1 MHIEIPE
8 GNLVACLQIEGT
20 CIFLDTLTTSN
31 CELDTLPHVVMMSHY
46 PWVPQNFKLPKFS
59 DSLKEEVDI
68 RRVASV
74 SSIRYNLTFEFLDRK
89 HCRELN
95 GFCDIE
101 GLPEDTPGEDNVLI
115 NFGEVYNRII

>member
-1 MHIEIPE
+1 MSNPNQLLHHHTNVQDNPFCGEPMHIEIPE

-31 CELDTLPHVVMMSHY
+31 CEMDTLPHVVLMSQY
-46 PWVPQNFKLPKFS
+46 PWVPKNFKLPKFA

-74 SSIRYNLTFEFLDRK
+74 SSIQYNLTF
-89 HCRELN
+89 
-95 GFCDIE
+95 
-101 GLPEDTPGEDNVLI
+101 
-115 NFGEVYNRII
+115 